1 MIKMFRI
8 LLMAIVVVSLV
19 GCDQLLGSASVGDEE
34 MEDIFSTESENDST
48 ANQNVIE
55 IMGVTFTPGYKQFKI
70 FVSLND
76 DIGDYSITD
85 TSSVTVKATELIGKV
100 PNNTSSK
107 PVLTHVR
114 NTEGEIVIK
123 EGMKML
129 VLVDLDQTQAI
140 VDRELEAVREL
151 RLVFGK
157 NLYLAFM
164 AGRSVTETMQ
174 ASDYVL
180 DHRFKSDLSGPKYLY
195 RSIVLKKKE
204 IEDRV
209 GVWADAKKAFL
220 VILSDETIYA
230 DNDEPIDPDHFTLEE
245 QLVKLDSLQT
255 PNFLSI
261 SGARFVDKDEQMNQ
275 DNQAGSVLKV
285 LTKNYGGIYM
295 DLYRWSDLK
304 ENIMG
309 MRTEDIIAN
318 EFCFE
323 NPDGKVYSGVSH
335 VMKIELYAK
344 DDGHLI
350 GSASTA
356 IILGDAYNPV
366 IVNGYTNISMFLQ
379 GIGLGLL
386 VILYVYLIFQLL
398 IPYIQYKQFLKKYVV
413 KYIPGNMSVG
423 NIAVSESCYY
433 CKAPFEPDDEIV
445 VKCQHVM
452 HKSCW
457 DENGYHCP
465 EHGRRC
471 QEGSHYYNHTNLFDH
486 KNALYQMKWII
497 VSIIAAMVAWF
508 LYVFLVLELDN
519 TTPSLVAKM
528 VDVQLDFADS
538 NAVFNNRGENTGFV
552 PLFGM
557 CLSSCLTLAFSMMA
571 AKRQALQ
578 KLVLG
583 YCIRVVIVAVV
594 TYLVFLLTETV
605 SVALDMNP
613 WLAVLDFIPCAIM
626 ALMIAYV
633 STTDSRIHLRKYIL
647 LIAVILGVVS
657 VYVWSF
663 LFRGVMQLDVRV
675 LLLFSC
681 IFYSVGVGLAV
692 AQLMPVSERY
702 FLNVKGAVKETDI
715 ALFKWFINNPDEV
728 VTIGKSIDCSLQMS
742 WDIKGQVAPVHANI
756 RQTIRGLRLTALE
769 EGVMVGTKPL
779 PPGNSC
785 LLYHN
790 SQFTIGDTTFTYIE
804 RDMS

>member
-1 MIKMFRI
+1 MIKMFRL
-8 LLMAIVVVSLV
+8 LLMAIVAVSLV
-19 GCDQLLGSASVGDEE
+19 GCDLLAGTASVGDAE

-48 ANQNVIE
+48 EKKNVIDV
-55 IMGVTFTPGYKQFKI
+55 MGVTFTPGYKHFKI
-70 FVSLND
+70 FVSLNE
-76 DIGDYSITD
+76 DIGDYAITD
-85 TSSVTVKATELIGKV
+85 SNEVTVKTTEYIGRV
-100 PNNTSSK
+100 PNNSSSK
-107 PVLTHVR
+107 PVLTFVR
-114 NTEGEIVIK
+114 NTEAETVDK
-123 EGMKML
+123 ERLKVLM
-129 VLVDLDQTQAI
+129 LVDLDQSQEV
-140 VDRELEAVREL
+140 VDRELAAVREV

-180 DHRFKSDLSGPKYLY
+180 EHRFKSDQSQPKYLY

-209 GVWADAKKAFL
+209 GVWADAKKVFM
-220 VILSDETIYA
+220 VIFSDEMVYA
-230 DNDEPIDPDHFTLEE
+230 DSDEPIDPDHFDLEE
-245 QLVKLDSLQT
+245 QLVKQDSLQT

-261 SGARFVDKDEQMNQ
+261 SGARFVDRDEQMNQ

-285 LTKNYGGIYM
+285 LAMNNGGIYM
-295 DLYRWSDLK
+295 DTFKWSDLK

-309 MRTEDIIAN
+309 LKTENIIAN
-318 EFCFE
+318 EFDFD

-335 VMKIELYAK
+335 IMKIELFAK

-350 GSASTA
+350 GSTSTA
-356 IILGDAYNPV
+356 IILGDTYNPV

-386 VILYVYLIFQLL
+386 VILHVYLIFQLL
-398 IPYIQYKQFLKKYVV
+398 IPYIQYKRFQKKYVV
-413 KYIPGNMSVG
+413 KYVPGNMSVG
-423 NIAVSESCYY
+423 NISVSESCYY

-445 VKCQHVM
+445 VKCRHVM

-471 QEGSHYYNHTNLFDH
+471 PEGSHYYNHANLFDH

-497 VSIIAAMVAWF
+497 ISVIAAMVAWF
-508 LYVFLVLELDN
+508 LYVFLVLELDH

-528 VDVQLDFADS
+528 VDVKLDYVDS
-538 NAVFNNRGENTGFV
+538 HAIFNNIGENTGFV

-571 AKRQALQ
+571 AKRQSLHI
-578 KLVLG
+578 LMLSFF
-583 YCIRVVIVAVV
+583 IRVVIVAVV
-594 TYLVFLLTETV
+594 TYLVFLLTESVT
-605 SVALDMNP
+605 VALDMNP
-613 WLAVLDFIPCAIM
+613 WLAVFDWIPWAIM

-657 VYVWSF
+657 IYVWSW
-663 LFRGVMQLDVRV
+663 LFQGVMQLDVRV

-692 AQLMPVSERY
+692 AQLVPVSERY

-715 ALFKWFINNPDEV
+715 ALFKWFLNNPDEV
-728 VTIGKSIDCSLQMS
+728 VTIGKSIDCSLQMT

-756 RQTIRGLRLTALE
+756 RQTIRGIRLTALE
-769 EGVMVGTKPL
+769 EGVLVGTKPL

-790 SQFTIGDTTFTYIE
+790 SHFTIGDTTFTYIE
-804 RDMS
+804 RDI